1 MLALGIVT
9 LFLTAFTIIY
19 YAYLA
24 NHSDHDVSFFLSVS
38 MLSMLINLCTNMGGG
53 NGLSVVYLIVA
64 AVFLGVGFAVDLHE
78 TLAFYTSIG
87 PWFKE
92 TFTNTKLI
100 GWQILSMAIC
110 PAGIALYFVWYK
122 DKPALAKV
130 CGKCGIFGVL
140 LLGLLLWMILGAAL

>member
-9 LFLTAFTIIY
+9 LFITAFTIIY
-19 YAYLA
+19 YAYLS
-24 NHSDHDVSFFLSVS
+24 NHSERDVSFFMSVS
-38 MLSMLINLCTNMGGG
+38 LLSMLINLCTNMSGGS
-53 NGLSVVYLIVA
+53 GLSVVYLIISVI
-64 AVFLGVGFAVDLHE
+64 FLGVGFLLDLHE

-87 PWFKE
+87 PWFRD

-100 GWQILSMAIC
+100 GWQVLSTALC

-122 DKPALAKV
+122 EKPALAKT
-130 CGKCGIFGVL
+130 CGRCGAFGLL